1 MNFFFIAYPA
11 WTYVKNTAYIFVD
24 FRIKRAGS
32 SNYGGR
38 LFSAGAESRLPEK

>member
-1 MNFFFIAYPA
+1 LKIFFIASGA
-11 WTYVKNTAYIFVD
+11 KTYGKNVVYNFVD

-38 LFSAGAESRLPEK
+38 C